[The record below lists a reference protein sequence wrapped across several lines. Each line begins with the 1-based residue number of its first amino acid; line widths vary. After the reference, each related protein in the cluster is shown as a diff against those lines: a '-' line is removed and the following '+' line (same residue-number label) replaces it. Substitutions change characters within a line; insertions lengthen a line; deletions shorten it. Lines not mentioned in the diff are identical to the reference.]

1 LHYEWLNESE
11 LYPYEF
17 KSKQLKVFYQASPVP
32 KVQGEPKKMSS
43 IKKGGNKQKGKRD
56 PVDLKNTNFLA
67 AKWTKKKKE
76 PIEEDVISIVY
87 TYALY

>member
-1 LHYEWLNESE
+1 
-11 LYPYEF
+11 
-17 KSKQLKVFYQASPVP
+17 
-32 KVQGEPKKMSS
+32 MSS

-56 PVDLKNTNFLA
+56 QVDLKNTNFLA